1 MRSHDQ
7 IIVEAGGATSVARRI
22 GALPGTVKQWRRAGS
37 IPAPYWQAIAALN
50 LATLDELAAAVA
62 KVAVIAGH
70 SETMAPGAADGAE
83 NPERNVSRTNEPG
96 SSPEGAAA

>member
-1 MRSHDQ
+1 M
-7 IIVEAGGATSVARRI
+7 
-22 GALPGTVKQWRRAGS
+22 
-37 IPAPYWQAIAALN
+37 N